1 MNLLILKIFQ
11 FDYLKWDFIHRL
23 LKVVLNEQDLKTWK
37 RLVRELDNISC
48 VICGWQ
54 REGRAQQT
62 GEFSHAG
69 APKWPY

>member
-1 MNLLILKIFQ
+1 MSLLILKIFQ
-11 FDYLKWDFIHRL
+11 FDYLKWDFIHGL
-23 LKVVLNEQDLKTWK
+23 LKVVAKWTLENMK
-37 RLVRELDNISC
+37 RLVLELDNISC